1 MRGKGGVSG
10 IGTEGSESI
19 APGEDGWD
27 ESRAEA
33 GAAVRCAP
41 PLPDTGSARLLARPG
56 SVPVWGCRKSALQGC
71 NSG

>member
-27 ESRAEA
+27 EPRAEA
-33 GAAVRCAP
+33 GAAVRWAP
-41 PLPDTGSARLLARPG
+41 PLPDTESARLPVRPG
-56 SVPVWGCRKSALQGC
+56 SVPVWGCGRSALQGR